1 MHRGLLSVLESGS
14 LALVLSA
21 VMLVAAVAYGLYTNH
36 QAKAADAAPV
46 VQKPH
51 QPSKNGVSHRKARA
65 VPLHGLCGICRWPN
79 AAFAAPPAARRQ

>member
-21 VMLVAAVAYGLYTNH
+21 VMLVAAVADGLYTNH

-46 VQKPH
+46 VQE
-51 QPSKNGVSHRKARA
+51 
-65 VPLHGLCGICRWPN
+65 
-79 AAFAAPPAARRQ
+79 AAPAK